1 MTARAFLRALD
12 PNADAFAFQLERGRR
27 AYFMAC
33 RKARLRI
40 MIVARRIRC
49 RQRDRR

>member
-1 MTARAFLRALD
+1 
-12 PNADAFAFQLERGRR
+12 
-27 AYFMAC
+27 MAC